1 MIKVS
6 HESPLSMLELSRT
19 YNDYDYALVHLFET
33 HPEYYAFFEESLK
46 MGRHVLLDNSIF
58 ELGTAFNTDK
68 YISWI
73 HRLNPTEFI
82 IPDVLES
89 CDGTLE
95 SASEF
100 MQSFYSDS
108 SEYIENDS
116 KLIGVVQGKSYDEL
130 VKCYTKLDKS
140 FSVDKIAISFDY
152 SYYAEVFPHPNKWV
166 AFMMGRVL
174 TLTRLL
180 NDGIINTNKPH
191 HLLGCAHPREFS
203 FYTSKEYN
211 WIDTLD
217 TSSPIVHG
225 LKGVLYGDKIGTWE
239 KEKTKLV
246 DLLDSVPNEFQKG
259 SIHRNLRDFR
269 SYIS

>member
-6 HESPLSMLELSRT
+6 HESPLSMLEVSRS

-33 HPEYYAFFEESLK
+33 HPTYYRFFLNSLEQ
-46 MGRHVLLDNSIF
+46 GRHVILDNSIF
-58 ELGTAFNTDK
+58 ELGTAFDTIK

-73 HRLNPTEFI
+73 HKLNPTEFI

-89 CDGTLE
+89 CNGTLE
-95 SASEF
+95 SANNFLQQYNSEG
-100 MQSFYSDS
+100 
-108 SEYIENDS
+108 SEYIDGDS
-116 KLIGVVQGKSYDEL
+116 KMIGVVQGKNYGEL
-130 VKCYTKLDKS
+130 VKCYTAFDRMG
-140 FSVDKIAISFDY
+140 VDKIAISFDY

-174 TLTRLL
+174 TLTRMM
-180 NDGIINTNKPH
+180 NEGVINKKKPH

-203 FYTSKEYN
+203 FYTHPDFN
-211 WIDTLD
+211 WIETLD

-225 LKGVLYGDKIGTWE
+225 LKRVRYSDNIGNWV

-246 DLLDSVPNEFQKG
+246 DLLDSDPDSTYLEDIYYNIKHFK
-259 SIHRNLRDFR
+259 
-269 SYIS
+269 SYLA